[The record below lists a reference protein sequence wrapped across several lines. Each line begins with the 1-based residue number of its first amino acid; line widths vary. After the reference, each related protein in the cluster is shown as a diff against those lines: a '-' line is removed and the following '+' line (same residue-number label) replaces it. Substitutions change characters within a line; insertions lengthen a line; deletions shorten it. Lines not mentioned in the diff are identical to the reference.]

1 MELVGTKIKS
11 CSCRFELNSP
21 KYEIAVHLLNRNDRL
36 KVRYKSE
43 SEK

>member
-11 CSCRFELNSP
+11 CSCTFELTSP
-21 KYEIAVHLLNRNDRL
+21 KYKIAVHLLNRNDIL
-36 KVRYKSE
+36 KVRYKSK